1 MFGAAVVCYLF
12 LGGAGAG
19 ACLLLAVGGLLVPR
33 SRLAP
38 APPGVGSV
46 DDTNGISGG
55 MFGRLIVSREYRR
68 LFAPSYVCGAGVLV
82 LGIVLLAVDLGR
94 ADRLLLLVTQPHATH
109 LVIGAYALFFCVV
122 LAVALALV
130 WGGFVRRMS
139 WRMLV
144 ALEVALCVCSLVVMA
159 YTGLLLQSLAAV
171 PLWNTVWLP
180 VLFVLSSASC
190 GFALV
195 LGTAQFTGMADVF
208 ATALRRAMASD
219 AGMVAAEILVAFALV
234 ASVSANADA
243 GTAASASAVLADAT
257 GATGVTGATGTT
269 GVTGV
274 TGVTGTALA
283 AARSAEWLLR
293 GSGAPLFWGGFLGLG
308 LVVPLVAET
317 VALRLRS
324 ISANVALGLAACV
337 LAGGFALRWCVVEAG
352 MHPVLTTAGLG

>member
-195 LGTAQFTGMADVF
+195 LGIAQFTGMADVF
-208 ATALRRAMASD
+208 ATVLRRAMASD
-219 AGMVAAEILVAFALV
+219 AGVVAAEILVAFALV

-257 GATGVTGATGTT
+257 GA
-269 GVTGV
+269 TGV

>member
-208 ATALRRAMASD
+208 ATVLRRAMASD
-219 AGMVAAEILVAFALV
+219 AGVVAAEILVAFALV
-234 ASVSANADA
+234 ASVSANVDA
-243 GTAASASAVLADAT
+243 GAAASASAVLADAT
-257 GATGVTGATGTT
+257 DATGA
-269 GVTGV
+269 

>member
-33 SRLAP
+33 SRLVP

-55 MFGRLIVSREYRR
+55 MFGHLIVSREYRR
-68 LFAPSYVCGAGVLV
+68 LFAPSYVCGAGALV

-139 WRMLV
+139 WCMLV

-208 ATALRRAMASD
+208 ATVLRRAMASD
-219 AGMVAAEILVAFALV
+219 AGVVAAEILVAFALV

-257 GATGVTGATGTT
+257 GTTGAT

-274 TGVTGTALA
+274 TGVTGATGVTGTALA
-283 AARSAEWLLR
+283 AAQSAEWLLR

>member
-33 SRLAP
+33 SRLVP

-55 MFGRLIVSREYRR
+55 MFGHLIVSREYRR
-68 LFAPSYVCGAGVLV
+68 LFAPSYVCGAGALV
-82 LGIVLLAVDLGR
+82 LGIVLLAVDLGH

-122 LAVALALV
+122 LAVALTLV

-195 LGTAQFTGMADVF
+195 LGAAQFTGMADVF
-208 ATALRRAMASD
+208 ATVLRRAMASD

-257 GATGVTGATGTT
+257 GTTGA
-269 GVTGV
+269 

>member
-33 SRLAP
+33 SRLVP

-55 MFGRLIVSREYRR
+55 MFGHLIVSREYRR
-68 LFAPSYVCGAGVLV
+68 LFAPSYVCGAGALV
-82 LGIVLLAVDLGR
+82 LGIVLLAVDLGH

-122 LAVALALV
+122 LAVALTLV

-208 ATALRRAMASD
+208 ATVLRRAMASD

-257 GATGVTGATGTT
+257 GTTGA
-269 GVTGV
+269 

>member
-82 LGIVLLAVDLGR
+82 LGIALLAVDLGR

-130 WGGFVRRMS
+130 WGGFARRMS

-208 ATALRRAMASD
+208 ATVLRRAMASD
-219 AGMVAAEILVAFALV
+219 AGMVAAEILIAFALV

-243 GTAASASAVLADAT
+243 GTAASASAVLVDTT
-257 GATGVTGATGTT
+257 GA
-269 GVTGV
+269 

-317 VALRLRS
+317 IALRLRS

>member
-19 ACLLLAVGGLLVPR
+19 ACLLLAVSGLLVPR
-33 SRLAP
+33 SRLVP

-55 MFGRLIVSREYRR
+55 MFGHLIVLREYRR
-68 LFAPSYVCGAGVLV
+68 LFAPSYVCGAGALV
-82 LGIVLLAVDLGR
+82 LGIVLLAVDLGH

-122 LAVALALV
+122 LAVALTLV

-219 AGMVAAEILVAFALV
+219 AGVVAAEILVAFALV

-257 GATGVTGATGTT
+257 GTTGA
-269 GVTGV
+269 